1 MQPNPLLGVVF
12 HWLGGLAS
20 GSFYV
25 PYKGVRKWSWETF
38 WLAGGLFSWLIC
50 PWIGA
55 FVLSKDL
62 LTVLHETPAKTF
74 WMTYLMGALWGFG
87 GLTFGLTMRYLG
99 MSLGMAVALG
109 YCAAFGTLVPP
120 IVKGEFA
127 DKLLNH
133 SGTSVGG
140 PIVLLGVAVCLVG
153 IAIGGFAGVRKEKEM
168 AGKAST
174 IAEFNLWKG
183 LAIATFSGVM
193 SACFSFGFQYGG
205 PIHDLSLQHGTD
217 PKFAGLPVVVT
228 ILLGGLTTNFLWC
241 VLLNIKN
248 GTGYQYLASHVREEH
263 AHHGGTGGG
272 EHGPAAT
279 GAAAGTPVDLKIPVL
294 GNWCFCALAGTFW
307 YFQFFFYQMG
317 ESQMGN
323 YKFSSWTLH
332 MASIIIFST
341 LWGIFFKEW
350 KGAQPFTKKLVVF
363 MLALL
368 VGSTCIIGWGN
379 KKSED
384 AAATLKGAAA
394 TTVEAVKDAAQS
406 ATEAA
411 KNAVDAIKK

>member
-38 WLAGGLFSWLIC
+38 WLAGGMFSWLIC
-50 PWIGA
+50 PWVGA
-55 FVLSKDL
+55 LLLTKDL
-62 LTVLHETPAKTF
+62 LPVLHETSSYTF
-74 WMTYLMGALWGFG
+74 WMTYLMGALWGLG
-87 GLTFGLTMRYLG
+87 GLTFCLTMRYLG

-127 DKLLNH
+127 AKLLQTH
-133 SGTSVGG
+133 GG
-140 PIVLLGVAVCLVG
+140 NICFLGVIVCLVG
-153 IAIGGFAGVRKEKEM
+153 IAIGGIAGVRKERDM
-168 AGKAST
+168 GNDGKSSA
-174 IAEFNLWKG
+174 IAEFSLWKG

-193 SACFSFGFQYGG
+193 SSCFSYGFQFGD
-205 PIHDLSLQHGTD
+205 PITKISASHGTG
-217 PKFAGLPVVVT
+217 PYWVGLPVILV
-228 ILLGGLTTNFLWC
+228 ILLGGLTTNFIWC
-241 VLLNIKN
+241 VLLNVKN
-248 GTGYQYLASHVREEH
+248 RTGYQYLASHVREEH
-263 AHHGGTGGG
+263 AHHGGLGSS
-272 EHGPAAT
+272 EHALGSTTSA
-279 GAAAGTPVDLKIPVL
+279 GAAPTDLKIPVL
-294 GNWCFCALAGTFW
+294 GNWLFCALAGTFW

-350 KGAQPFTKKLVVF
+350 RGARAFTKFLVVV
-363 MLALL
+363 MLAFL
-368 VGSTCIIGWGN
+368 VGSTVIIGWGN
-379 KKSED
+379 KISED
-384 AAATLKGAAA
+384 AASAAA
-394 TTVEAVKDAAQS
+394 TQTSQK
-406 ATEAA
+406 
-411 KNAVDAIKK
+411 

>member
-12 HWLGGLAS
+12 HWLGGLSS
-20 GSFYV
+20 GTFYV
-25 PYKGVRKWSWETF
+25 PFKGVRKWSWETF

-55 FVLSKDL
+55 LVLTHDL
-62 LTVLHETPAKTF
+62 FAVLKEIPAKTF
-74 WMTYLMGALWGFG
+74 WMTYLMGALWGLG

-109 YCAAFGTLVPP
+109 YCAAFGTLLPP

-133 SGTSVGG
+133 SGTSAGG
-140 PIVLLGVAVCLVG
+140 PLVLFGVFVCLLGIALGG
-153 IAIGGFAGVRKEKEM
+153 IAGVRKERDM
-168 AGKAST
+168 GNDGKSSAIT
-174 IAEFNLWKG
+174 EFSLWKG

-193 SACFSFGFQYGG
+193 SSCFSYGFQFGE
-205 PIHDLSLQHGTD
+205 PITKITAAHGTG
-217 PKFAGLPVVVT
+217 PLWVGLPVILV
-228 ILLGGLTTNFLWC
+228 ILLGGLTTNFIWC
-241 VLLNIKN
+241 ALLNVKN
-248 GTGYQYLASHVREEH
+248 RTGYQYLASHVREEH
-263 AHHGGTGGG
+263 AHHGGQGSS
-272 EHGPAAT
+272 EHAPTSAGAAT
-279 GAAAGTPVDLKIPVL
+279 AAPTDLKIPVL
-294 GNWCFCALAGTFW
+294 GNWFFCALAGTFW

-350 KGAQPFTKKLVVF
+350 RGAKALTKSLVVV
-363 MLALL
+363 MLLFL

-379 KKSED
+379 KVSED
-384 AAATLKGAAA
+384 AANAAKAKVEAAA
-394 TTVEAVKDAAQS
+394 QAVQPAAADAATQLP
-406 ATEAA
+406 
-411 KNAVDAIKK
+411 K

>member
-38 WLAGGLFSWLIC
+38 WLAGGMFSWLIC

-55 FVLSKDL
+55 FALSKDL
-62 LTVLHETPAKTF
+62 LAVLHETPSHIF
-74 WMTYLMGALWGFG
+74 WMTYLMGVLWGLG

-133 SGTSVGG
+133 SHTSPGG
-140 PIVLLGVAVCLVG
+140 PIVLIGVVVCLVG
-153 IAIGGFAGVRKEKEM
+153 IALGGIAGVRKERDM
-168 AGKAST
+168 GNDGKSSAIT
-174 IAEFNLWKG
+174 EFSLWKG

-193 SACFSFGFQYGG
+193 SSCFSYGFQFGD
-205 PIHDLSLQHGTD
+205 PITKISAAHGTG
-217 PKFAGLPVVVT
+217 PYWVGLPVIVV
-228 ILLGGLTTNFLWC
+228 ILLGGLTTNFIWC
-241 VLLNIKN
+241 VMLNIKN
-248 GTGYQYLASHVREEH
+248 RSGYQYLASHVREEH
-263 AHHGGTGGG
+263 AYHGGTGSG
-272 EHGPAAT
+272 EHGPADT
-279 GAAAGTPVDLKIPVL
+279 AAAGAPTDLKIPVL
-294 GNWCFCALAGTFW
+294 GNWLFCALAGTFW

-350 KGAQPFTKKLVVF
+350 RGAKTLTKSLVVI
-363 MLALL
+363 MLLFL
-368 VGSTCIIGWGN
+368 IGSTCIIGWGN
-379 KKSED
+379 KVSED
-384 AAATLKGAAA
+384 AANAAA
-394 TTVEAVKDAAQS
+394 ASVPAEVTK
-406 ATEAA
+406 
-411 KNAVDAIKK
+411 

>member
-38 WLAGGLFSWLIC
+38 WLAGGMFSWLVC

-55 FVLSKDL
+55 LLLSKDL
-62 LTVLHETPAKTF
+62 LTVLHETPAYTF
-74 WMTYLMGALWGFG
+74 WMTYLMGALWGLG
-87 GLTFGLTMRYLG
+87 GLTFGLTMCYLG

-127 DKLLNH
+127 QKLLQTH
-133 SGTSVGG
+133 GG
-140 PIVLLGVAVCLVG
+140 QICFLGVIVCLVG
-153 IAIGGFAGVRKEKEM
+153 IAIGGIAGVRKEKDM
-168 AGKAST
+168 GNDGKSSAIT
-174 IAEFNLWKG
+174 EFSLWKG

-193 SACFSFGFQYGG
+193 SSCFSYGFQFGG
-205 PIHDLSLQHGTD
+205 PISDISAKHGTG
-217 PKFAGLPVVVT
+217 PYWVGLPVIVV
-228 ILLGGLTTNFLWC
+228 ILLGGLTTNFIWC

-248 GTGYQYLASHVREEH
+248 RTGYQYLASHVREEH
-263 AHHGGTGGG
+263 AHHGGMGSS
-272 EHGPAAT
+272 EHGT
-279 GAAAGTPVDLKIPVL
+279 GSAAAVTPADLKIPVL
-294 GNWCFCALAGTFW
+294 GNWFFCALAGTFW

-317 ESQMGN
+317 ESQMGK
-323 YKFSSWTLH
+323 YGFSSWTLH

-350 KGAQPFTKKLVVF
+350 RGARGGTKMLVVV
-363 MLALL
+363 MLLFL
-368 VGSTCIIGWGN
+368 IGSTCIIGWGN
-379 KKSED
+379 KISADDD
-384 AAATLKGAAA
+384 AAKATA
-394 TTVEAVKDAAQS
+394 TAQ
-406 ATEAA
+406 TQP
-411 KNAVDAIKK
+411 K

>member
-25 PYKGVRKWSWETF
+25 PFKGVRKWSWETF

-50 PWIGA
+50 PWVGA
-55 FVLSKDL
+55 LL
-62 LTVLHETPAKTF
+62 LTHDLFAVLKETSSYTF
-74 WMTYLMGALWGFG
+74 WMTYLMGVLWGLG

-120 IVKGEFA
+120 LVKGEFA

-133 SGTSVGG
+133 SGTSAGG
-140 PIVLLGVAVCLVG
+140 PMVLFGVFVCLVG
-153 IAIGGFAGVRKEKEM
+153 IAIGGFAGVRKERDM
-168 AGKAST
+168 GNDGKSSA
-174 IAEFNLWKG
+174 IAEFSLWKG

-193 SACFSFGFQYGG
+193 SSCFSYGFQFGD
-205 PIHDLSLQHGTD
+205 PITKISHAHGTG
-217 PKFAGLPVVVT
+217 PLWVGLPVILV
-228 ILLGGLTTNFLWC
+228 ILLGGLTTNFIWC

-248 GTGYQYLASHVREEH
+248 RSGYQYLASHVRAEH
-263 AHHGGTGGG
+263 AHHGGTGSG
-272 EHGPAAT
+272 EHGPSGIAAAT
-279 GAAAGTPVDLKIPVL
+279 PTDLKIPLL
-294 GNWCFCALAGTFW
+294 GNWLFCALAGTFW

-350 KGAQPFTKKLVVF
+350 RGAKTLTKSLVVV
-363 MLALL
+363 MLLFL
-368 VGSTCIIGWGN
+368 VGSTIVIGWGN
-379 KKSED
+379 KISED
-384 AAATLKGAAA
+384 HAKAAAMQPAPALQK
-394 TTVEAVKDAAQS
+394 
-406 ATEAA
+406 
-411 KNAVDAIKK
+411 

>member
-20 GSFYV
+20 GSFSV

-38 WLAGGLFSWLIC
+38 WLAGGMFSWLIC

-55 FVLSKDL
+55 FLLSHDL
-62 LTVLHETPAKTF
+62 LAVLKETPSHTF
-74 WMTYLMGALWGFG
+74 WMTYLMGVLWGLG

-133 SGTSVGG
+133 SGTSAGG
-140 PIVLLGVAVCLVG
+140 PIVLMGVVVCLVG
-153 IAIGGFAGVRKEKEM
+153 IAIGGIAGVRKERDM
-168 AGKAST
+168 GNDGKSSAIT
-174 IAEFNLWKG
+174 EFNLWKG

-193 SACFSFGFQYGG
+193 SSCFSYGFQFGD
-205 PIHDLSLQHGTD
+205 PITKISAAHGTG
-217 PKFAGLPVVVT
+217 PLWVGLPVIVV

-241 VLLNIKN
+241 VMLNFKN
-248 GTGYQYLASHVREEH
+248 RTGYQYLASHVREEH
-263 AHHGGTGGG
+263 AHHGGMGSG
-272 EHGPAAT
+272 EHGAT
-279 GAAAGTPVDLKIPVL
+279 GTTATSAASDLKIPVF
-294 GNWCFCALAGTFW
+294 GNWLFCALAGTLW

-341 LWGIFFKEW
+341 LWGIFLKEW
-350 KGAQPFTKKLVVF
+350 RGAKALTKSLVVV
-363 MLALL
+363 MLLFL
-368 VGSTCIIGWGN
+368 IGSTCIIGWGN
-379 KKSED
+379 KVSED
-384 AAATLKGAAA
+384 ATNAAA
-394 TTVEAVKDAAQS
+394 AQAAQ
-406 ATEAA
+406 TLT
-411 KNAVDAIKK
+411 K

>member
-12 HWLGGLAS
+12 HWLGGLSS

-38 WLAGGLFSWLIC
+38 WLVGGMFSWLIC

-55 FVLSKDL
+55 LALSKDL
-62 LTVLHETPAKTF
+62 FAVLHETSGYTF
-74 WMTYLMGALWGFG
+74 GMTYLMGVLWGLG

-109 YCAAFGTLVPP
+109 YCAAFGTLIPP

-140 PIVLLGVAVCLVG
+140 PIVLLGVVVCLVG
-153 IAIGGFAGVRKEKEM
+153 IVIGGIAGVRKEKDIGND
-168 AGKAST
+168 GKSAA
-174 IAEFNLWKG
+174 IAEFSLWKG
-183 LAIATFSGVM
+183 LAIATFSGIM
-193 SACFSFGFQYGG
+193 SSCFSYGFQFGD
-205 PIHDLSLQHGTD
+205 PITKISAAHGTG
-217 PKFAGLPVVVT
+217 PLWVGLPVLVV
-228 ILLGGLTTNFLWC
+228 ILLGGLTTNFIWC

-248 GTGYQYLASHVREEH
+248 RTGYQYLASHVRREH
-263 AHHGGTGGG
+263 AHHGGNSSS
-272 EHGPAAT
+272 EHRTTETEAV
-279 GAAAGTPVDLKIPVL
+279 GAPTDLKIPVL
-294 GNWCFCALAGTFW
+294 GNWFFCALAGTFW

-350 KGAQPFTKKLVVF
+350 RGAKKVTKLLVVI
-363 MLALL
+363 MLVFL
-368 VGSTCIIGWGN
+368 VGSTIIIGLGN
-379 KKSED
+379 KISADAD
-384 AAATLKGAAA
+384 AAAT
-394 TTVEAVKDAAQS
+394 QS
-406 ATEAA
+406 VA
-411 KNAVDAIKK
+411 K

>member
-12 HWLGGLAS
+12 HWLGGLSS
-20 GSFYV
+20 GTFYV
-25 PYKGVRKWSWETF
+25 PFKGVRKWSWETF

-55 FVLSKDL
+55 LVLTHDL
-62 LTVLHETPAKTF
+62 FAVLKEIPAKTF
-74 WMTYLMGALWGFG
+74 WMTYLMGALWGLG

-109 YCAAFGTLVPP
+109 YCAAFGTLLPP

-133 SGTSVGG
+133 SGTSAGG
-140 PIVLLGVAVCLVG
+140 PMVLFGVFVCLLGIALGG
-153 IAIGGFAGVRKEKEM
+153 IAGVRKERDM
-168 AGKAST
+168 GNDGKSSAIT
-174 IAEFNLWKG
+174 EFSLWKG
-183 LAIATFSGVM
+183 LCIATFSGVM
-193 SACFSFGFQYGG
+193 SSCFSYGFQFGE
-205 PIHDLSLQHGTD
+205 PITKISASHGTG
-217 PKFAGLPVVVT
+217 PLWVGLPVILV
-228 ILLGGLTTNFLWC
+228 ILLGGLTTNFIWC
-241 VLLNIKN
+241 VLLNLKN
-248 GTGYQYLASHVREEH
+248 ATGYQYFASHVREEH
-263 AHHGGTGGG
+263 AHHGGTGSS
-272 EHGPAAT
+272 EHAPAAT
-279 GAAAGTPVDLKIPVL
+279 AAAAGKPTDLKIPVL
-294 GNWCFCALAGTFW
+294 GNWFFCALAGTFW

-350 KGAQPFTKKLVVF
+350 RGAKALTKSLVVV
-363 MLALL
+363 MLLFL

-379 KKSED
+379 KVSED
-384 AAATLKGAAA
+384 VANAAKAKVEAAAQAVQPAAA
-394 TTVEAVKDAAQS
+394 DAATQLP
-406 ATEAA
+406 
-411 KNAVDAIKK
+411 K

>member
-1 MQPNPLLGVVF
+1 MTNPLLGVLF

-38 WLAGGLFSWLIC
+38 WLAGGIFSWLIC

-55 FVLSKDL
+55 FVLSRDL
-62 LTVLHETPAKTF
+62 LAVLRETTSYTF
-74 WMTYLMGALWGFG
+74 WMTYLMGALWGLG

-99 MSLGMAVALG
+99 MSLGMAIALG

-120 IVKGEFA
+120 LVKGEFA

-140 PIVLLGVAVCLVG
+140 PIVLIGVIVCLLG
-153 IAIGGFAGVRKEKEM
+153 IAIGGIAGVRKENEM
-168 AGKAST
+168 SGKTST

-183 LAIATFSGVM
+183 LGIATFSGVM
-193 SACFSFGFQYGG
+193 SSCFSYGFQFGT
-205 PIHDLSLQHGTD
+205 PISALSKAHGTG
-217 PKFAGLPVVVT
+217 PLWVGLPVIVV
-228 ILLGGLTTNFLWC
+228 ILLGGLTTNFIWC
-241 VLLNIKN
+241 VLLNIRN
-248 GTGYQYLASHVREEH
+248 RTGYQYLASHVREEH
-263 AHHGGTGGG
+263 AHHGGLGSG
-272 EHGPAAT
+272 EHGPAEAAAASS
-279 GAAAGTPVDLKIPVL
+279 GAADLKIPVL
-294 GNWCFCALAGTFW
+294 GNWFFCALAGTCW

-350 KGAQPFTKKLVVF
+350 KGAQPFTKKLVVL

-379 KKSED
+379 KQSED
-384 AAATLKGAAA
+384 AENALKASVESVAA
-394 TTVEAVKDAAQS
+394 DAAHQLQQ
-406 ATEAA
+406 
-411 KNAVDAIKK
+411 

>member
-38 WLAGGLFSWLIC
+38 WLAGGMFSWLIC

-55 FVLSKDL
+55 LL
-62 LTVLHETPAKTF
+62 LTHDLFAVLKEIPAKTF
-74 WMTYLMGALWGFG
+74 WLTYLMGALWGLG

-99 MSLGMAVALG
+99 MSLGMAIALG
-109 YCAAFGTLVPP
+109 YCAAFGTLLPP

-133 SGTSVGG
+133 AGTSAGG
-140 PIVLLGVAVCLVG
+140 PMVLFGVFVCLLG
-153 IAIGGFAGVRKEKEM
+153 IAIGGYAGVRKEKEM
-168 AGKAST
+168 AGKTST

-183 LAIATFSGVM
+183 LGIATFSGVM
-193 SACFSFGFQYGG
+193 SSCFSFGFQFGD
-205 PIHDLSLQHGTD
+205 PITKITAAHGTG
-217 PKFAGLPVVVT
+217 PLWVGLPVILV
-228 ILLGGLTTNFLWC
+228 ILLGGLTTNFIWC

-263 AHHGGTGGG
+263 AHHGGHGGGG
-272 EHGPAAT
+272 EHGSAAT
-279 GAAAGTPVDLKIPVL
+279 AAAVGALTDLKIPIF
-294 GNWCFCALAGTFW
+294 GNWFFCALAGTFW

-317 ESQMGN
+317 ESQMGA

-341 LWGIFFKEW
+341 LWGIFYKEW
-350 KGAQPFTKKLVVF
+350 KGAQSVTKKLVVL

-368 VGSTCIIGWGN
+368 VGSTVIIGFGN
-379 KKSED
+379 KKSADAE
-384 AAATLKGAAA
+384 AAAQAAITA
-394 TTVEAVKDAAQS
+394 PVTQ
-406 ATEAA
+406 
-411 KNAVDAIKK
+411 

>member
-25 PYKGVRKWSWETF
+25 PFKGVRKWSWESF
-38 WLAGGLFSWLIC
+38 WLAGGMFSWFIC

-55 FVLSKDL
+55 LLLTKDL
-62 LTVLHETPAKTF
+62 FAVLHEVPARTF
-74 WMTYLMGALWGFG
+74 WMTYLMGTLWGLG

-99 MSLGMAVALG
+99 MSLGMAIALG

-120 IVKGEFA
+120 VVKGEFA
-127 DKLLNH
+127 EKLLNH
-133 SGTSVGG
+133 SGGSAGG
-140 PIVLLGVAVCLVG
+140 PVVLLGIFVCLLG
-153 IAIGGFAGVRKEKEM
+153 IVTGGIAGVRKEREM
-168 AGKAST
+168 AGKTSAV
-174 IAEFNLWKG
+174 AEFSLWKG
-183 LAIATFSGVM
+183 LGVATFSGIM
-193 SACFSFGFQYGG
+193 SSCFSFGFQFGE
-205 PIHDLSLQHGTD
+205 PITKITAAHGTG
-217 PKFAGLPVVVT
+217 PLWVGLPVILV
-228 ILLGGLTTNFLWC
+228 ILLGGLTTNFFWC
-241 VLLNIKN
+241 LLLHIKN
-248 GTGYQYLASHVREEH
+248 ASMHQYFSRTVKPVAGQSE
-263 AHHGGTGGG
+263 GGDGHSGKTSVQSFEIGSAV
-272 EHGPAAT
+272 P
-279 GAAAGTPVDLKIPVL
+279 LWS
-294 GNWCFCALAGTFW
+294 NWLFCALAGTFW

-350 KGAQPFTKKLVVF
+350 RGAQPFTKRLVGL

-384 AAATLKGAAA
+384 GEIIAKARPESAMTD
-394 TTVEAVKDAAQS
+394 AVKELQ
-406 ATEAA
+406 
-411 KNAVDAIKK
+411 K

>member
-38 WLAGGLFSWLIC
+38 WLAGGMFSWLIC

-55 FVLSKDL
+55 FFLSNDLFAVLR
-62 LTVLHETPAKTF
+62 ETPSHTF
-74 WMTYLMGALWGFG
+74 WMTYLMGVLWGLG

-99 MSLGMAVALG
+99 MSLGMAIALG

-140 PIVLLGVAVCLVG
+140 PLVLFGVFVCLVG

-168 AGKAST
+168 VGKEST
-174 IAEFNLWKG
+174 IAEFSLWKG
-183 LAIATFSGVM
+183 LLIATFSGVM
-193 SACFSFGFQYGG
+193 SSCFSFGFEFGT
-205 PIHDLSLQHGTD
+205 PIKEISLAHHTGELW
-217 PKFAGLPVVVT
+217 AGLPVIVV
-228 ILLGGLTTNFLWC
+228 ILLGGLTTNFIWC
-241 VLLNIKN
+241 VMLHLKNRSAHQYFSSRVQPLAADLVELFDRNAHATAGDNEMHKGNLNSAKSFEIGSKVP
-248 GTGYQYLASHVREEH
+248 LSA
-263 AHHGGTGGG
+263 
-272 EHGPAAT
+272 
-279 GAAAGTPVDLKIPVL
+279 
-294 GNWCFCALAGTFW
+294 NWCFCFLAGLFW
-307 YFQFFFYQMG
+307 YLQFFFYQMG
-317 ESQMGN
+317 QSQMGKK
-323 YKFSSWTLH
+323 YEFSSWTLH

-350 KGAQPFTKKLVVF
+350 KGAQPFTKKLVVL

-368 VGSTCIIGWGN
+368 VGSTVIIGFGN
-379 KKSED
+379 KKSADAE
-384 AAATLKGAAA
+384 AAAQA
-394 TTVEAVKDAAQS
+394 TITAPVTQ
-406 ATEAA
+406 
-411 KNAVDAIKK
+411 